1 MKTSENGFT
10 LIELLIV
17 IAIIGILAAVA
28 MPYYRGYIIKA
39 RLGEVQNAMSTVS
52 SSVSSYYQDS
62 EGSWPNCPTTVE
74 IQNSLGVGLASITR
88 ISGMSVLNNGVITAT
103 IQSIDPMVDGE
114 DLILT
119 PSSPGDGSI
128 RWIWGWSPGF
138 PVHLR
143 PKS

>member
-1 MKTSENGFT
+1 MKTSETGFT

-28 MPYYRGYIIKA
+28 IPYYKGYIIKA
-39 RLGEVQNAMSTVS
+39 RLGEVQNAMATVS
-52 SSVSSYYQDS
+52 SGVSSYHQDS
-62 EGSWPNCPTTVE
+62 EGAWPDCPTTNE
-74 IQNSLGVGLASITR
+74 ILNSLGIGLGSITR

-103 IQSIDPMVDGE
+103 IQNIDPIVDGE
-114 DLILT
+114 SLTLT

-128 RWIWGWSPGF
+128 RWIWGYSIGF